1 MRTRRLLGGL
11 LLFLT
16 LLGAC
21 GNPNPPI
28 SGPTAIPTLAPGQ
41 TLTLIP
47 SLAAPSSSGGGGLT
61 PAAGASAGALGSP
74 VFSEHCAPCHG
85 NRAQGVGAPALRDN
99 GFVQSGGQ
107 AVFNT
112 IADGIQGAGMPAW
125 LQDRGGPLTAPEIDT
140 VIAFLQTLQGVA
152 TLPTAT
158 PAPAEPT
165 ATPLPP
171 GAPTPQPA
179 RPSEPGGPG
188 PAADQ
193 HGDPTPGRLIFGR
206 TCAFCHGG
214 EGILGVANPG
224 SDDGRVPPL
233 NPIDPTIAN
242 SNPST
247 FSSNLDLFIEH
258 GSVPEGSGPQIV
270 MPAFGDRQM
279 LTQTAIANV
288 IAYCMEL
295 NGVQWSQ

>member
-1 MRTRRLLGGL
+1 MRTRLLLGVL
-11 LLFLT
+11 LLLLT
-16 LLGAC
+16 LVGAC

-28 SGPTAIPTLAPGQ
+28 SGATAIPTLAPGQ

-47 SLAAPSSSGGGGLT
+47 SLAAPPSSSGGGVT
-61 PAAGASAGALGSP
+61 PATGAFASALGSP
-74 VFSEHCAPCHG
+74 IFSEHCAPCHG
-85 NRAQGVGAPALRDN
+85 NRGQGVGAPALRDN

-107 AVFNT
+107 AVFST

-125 LQDRGGPLTAPEIDT
+125 LQDQGGPLTAPEIDT

-152 TLPTAT
+152 SLPTAT

-188 PAADQ
+188 PAASRQGNADQ
-193 HGDPTPGRLIFGR
+193 GRPIFGQ

-214 EGILGVANPG
+214 EGILGVPNPG

-233 NPIDPTIAN
+233 NPIDPTIAT
-242 SNPST
+242 SDPPVFST
-247 FSSNLDLFIEH
+247 NLDLFIEH

-279 LTQTAIANV
+279 LTQGGIANV
-288 IAYCMEL
+288 IAYCMKL
-295 NGVQWSQ
+295 NGVQWPQ